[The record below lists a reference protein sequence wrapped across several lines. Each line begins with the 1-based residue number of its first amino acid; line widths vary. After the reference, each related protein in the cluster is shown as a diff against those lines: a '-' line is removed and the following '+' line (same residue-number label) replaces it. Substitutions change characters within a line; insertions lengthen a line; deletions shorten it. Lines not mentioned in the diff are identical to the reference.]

1 MKSSTPTT
9 TSQAKSTISFSKYT
23 GCGNDFILIDNR
35 DKVFPEYDTDLI
47 NQLCDRQYGVGADGV
62 ILLEKSSQADH
73 CMRIFN
79 SDGSEA
85 EMCGNGIRCLG
96 RYLHELQIPG
106 TRFSV
111 VVMDKIYSLVLH
123 DNNQVSVTMLP
134 PLKSEWNIELS
145 VDEIHYS
152 MDFLDTG
159 VPHTTLNVTDIQNF
173 DLEALG
179 PKIRYHS
186 HFNPQ
191 GTNFNLYQIDSKN
204 PSKIRIRTYERG
216 VERETMACGTG
227 ATACAI
233 VVWKKYDHTSPIN
246 VNVSSGETIEFQI
259 EAQDNEIQH
268 IIMKGPA
275 EFIFRG
281 SFSRQNTG

>member
-1 MKSSTPTT
+1 MKLSNPTKT
-9 TSQAKSTISFSKYT
+9 FQANSTISFSKYT

-35 DKVFPEYDTDLI
+35 DKIFPCRDIDLI
-47 NQLCDRQYGVGADGV
+47 SQLCDRQFGVGADGV
-62 ILLEKSSQADH
+62 ILLESSNIADY

-79 SDGSEA
+79 PDGSEA

-96 RYLHELQIPG
+96 RYLLELQFPG
-106 TRFSV
+106 SCFSID
-111 VVMDKIYSLVLH
+111 VMGKIYSLVLH
-123 DNNQVSVTMLP
+123 ENNLVSITMLP
-134 PLKSEWNIELS
+134 PSKSEWDMKLEVEDKVYPI
-145 VDEIHYS
+145 DY
-152 MDFLDTG
+152 LDTG
-159 VPHTTLNVTDIQNF
+159 VPHATLCITDIQNF

-191 GTNFNLYQIDSKN
+191 GTNFNIYQVNSQD

-233 VVWKKYDHTSPIN
+233 VVWKKFHHQNPIC
-246 VNVSSGETIEFQI
+246 VHVSSEESMEFHI
-259 EAQDNEIQH
+259 EAENNTIKN
-268 IIMKGPA
+268 ILMKGPA
-275 EFIFRG
+275 EFVFRG
-281 SFSRQNTG
+281 NFSK